1 MNTTLSSISVRQALL
16 LVIAA
21 ASLAGCGGNDST
33 GPEFGDLEF
42 SPASPIEIGAAR
54 QVDLELFSL
63 SDESLGPLVLG
74 AGSIPLSF
82 PPEFTCPGLEVLVA
96 PNQISSLAGG
106 ASREV
111 SVSFSFAGLTE
122 QECPLATYEVDLN
135 AALGATILGSAQIRL
150 DHTALE

>member
-1 MNTTLSSISVRQALL
+1 MSITLSSIPVRHALL
-16 LVIAA
+16 LAVAGV
-21 ASLAGCGGNDST
+21 SLAGCGGDDST

-42 SPASPIEIGAAR
+42 SPVSPIEIGVLR
-54 QVDLELFSL
+54 QLDLELFNL
-63 SDESLGPLVLG
+63 SGESLGPLVLG

-82 PPEFTCPGLEVLVA
+82 PPGFTCPGLEVLVA
-96 PNQISSLAGG
+96 PNQISSLDAG

-111 SVSFSFAGLTE
+111 SVNFSFAGLTE

-150 DHTALE
+150 YRTALE

>member
-1 MNTTLSSISVRQALL
+1 MNTTLSSVLVRQALL
-16 LVIAA
+16 LAVAA
-21 ASLAGCGGNDST
+21 TSLAGCGGNDST

-42 SPASPIEIGAAR
+42 SPTSPIAIGAAR
-54 QVDLELFSL
+54 QTDLELFNL

-82 PPEFTCPGLEVLVA
+82 PPGFTCPGLEVLVA
-96 PNQISSLAGG
+96 PNQISSLAAG

-111 SVSFSFAGLTE
+111 SVNFSFAGLTE

-135 AALGATILGSAQIRL
+135 AALGATVLGSAQIRL